1 MLQVPTIF
9 FTSIYFEKKE
19 VLADPVNDSGRRE
32 LHVKFSP
39 KEYPIIMRA
48 MREMRAKNPI
58 IFKDIPED
66 DSELKPAKEFIQ
78 EEDETDEDDIGEEEE
93 EEYEDDEEEVIEEE
107 AEWSLTP
114 ESMQLNLKRQKEKL
128 CVFVYICF
136 HHF

>member
-1 MLQVPTIF
+1 MLQIPTIF
-9 FTSIYFEKKE
+9 FTSIYYERKE
-19 VLADPVNDSGRRE
+19 LLEDPENDSGRRE

-39 KEYPIIMRA
+39 KEYPLIMCA
-48 MREMRAKNPI
+48 LREMRKKNPV

-66 DSELKPAKEFIQ
+66 DTELKAA
-78 EEDETDEDDIGEEEE
+78 EEYDPDDETDEDEIGEEEE
-93 EEYEDDEEEVIEEE
+93 EEYEDDEEEVFEEE